1 MKEEVKMYE
10 VLIVEDDPM
19 VAMIN
24 KQYVHQN
31 PHFHVAAV
39 CNDGDNALEYL
50 LHNPVHLVIL
60 DLYMPNKDGLTLLR
74 DIRERKIS
82 VSVIMV
88 TAANDADSIEEALR
102 LGIVDYLV
110 KPFFNER
117 FQQALDTFLIRENT
131 FRNVSSF
138 DQQHID
144 AILVGNSSK
153 AESQPPKGIQY
164 KTLETICLFLERK
177 EAQEFTAEEIADQ
190 VGLSRVT
197 VRRYMNYLLEKG
209 RIIGHMNYE
218 TGGRPC
224 MLYRWNG

>member
-1 MKEEVKMYE
+1 MYE

-24 KQYVHQN
+24 QQYVGQDQR
-31 PHFHVAAV
+31 FHAAAV
-39 CNDGDNALEYL
+39 CRDGDAALEYL
-50 LHNPVHLVIL
+50 AQHTVHLVIL
-60 DLYMPNKDGLTLLR
+60 DLYMPGKDGLTLLR
-74 DIRERKIS
+74 EIREQKLP

-88 TAANDADSIEEALR
+88 TAANDTASVEEALR

-110 KPFFNER
+110 KPFLRER
-117 FQQALDTFLIRENT
+117 FQQALDTFLSREAA
-131 FRNVSSF
+131 FRHVSSF

-144 AILVGNSSK
+144 AIIAARPAKPETQL
-153 AESQPPKGIQY
+153 PKGIQAQ
-164 KTLETICLFLERK
+164 TLETICLFLEDK
-177 EAQEFTAEEIADQ
+177 GTQELTAEEIADE

-209 RIIGHMNYE
+209 QIVGQMNYE

>member
-1 MKEEVKMYE
+1 MYE

-31 PHFHVAAV
+31 PLFHVAAV
-39 CNDGDNALEYL
+39 CRDGDSALEYL
-50 LHNPVHLVIL
+50 TQHTVNLAIL
-60 DLYMPNKDGLTLLR
+60 DLYMPNKDGLTLLHE
-74 DIRERKIS
+74 IRERKIP

-88 TAANDADSIEEALR
+88 TAANDSTSIEAALR

-110 KPFFNER
+110 KPFFNDR
-117 FQQALDTFLIRENT
+117 FQQALGTFLSRENT

-144 AILVGNSSK
+144 AVIAGIPTK
-153 AESQPPKGIQY
+153 AEVQLPKGIQDQ
-164 KTLETICLFLERK
+164 TLETICIFLASKGMMEL
-177 EAQEFTAEEIADQ
+177 TAEEIADQ

>member
-1 MKEEVKMYE
+1 MYE

-24 KQYVHQN
+24 KQYVNQN
-31 PHFHVAAV
+31 PHFHVAGI
-39 CNDGDNALEYL
+39 CRDGTAALEYL
-50 LHNPVHLVIL
+50 AENTVHLVIL
-60 DLYMPNKDGLTLLR
+60 DLYMPHTDGLTLLR
-74 DIRERKIS
+74 EIREKQLP

-88 TAANDADSIEEALR
+88 TAANDSTSIEEALR

-110 KPFFNER
+110 KPFFNTR
-117 FQQALDTFLIRENT
+117 FQQALETFLSRQDAFHNM
-131 FRNVSSF
+131 SSF
-138 DQQHID
+138 NQQHID
-144 AILVGNSSK
+144 ALLGGMLPKSTD
-153 AESQPPKGIQY
+153 ELPKGIQNQ
-164 KTLETICLFLERK
+164 TLETICFFLESK
-177 EAQEFTAEEIADQ
+177 AAIELTGEEIADH

-209 RIIGHMNYE
+209 QILGRMNYE

>member
-1 MKEEVKMYE
+1 MYE

-24 KQYVHQN
+24 QQYVAQN
-31 PHFHVAAV
+31 PLFHTAAV
-39 CNDGDNALEYL
+39 CRDGNGAMEYL
-50 LHNPVHLVIL
+50 ARHTVHLVIL
-60 DLYMPNKDGLTLLR
+60 DLYMPGKDGMTLLR
-74 DIRERKIS
+74 EIREREIP

-88 TAANDADSIEEALR
+88 TAANDTASIAEALR

-110 KPFFNER
+110 KPFLGER
-117 FQQALDTFLIRENT
+117 FQQALNTFLSREAM
-131 FRNVSSF
+131 FRQVSSF

-144 AILVGNSSK
+144 AVLASSQTK
-153 AESQPPKGIQY
+153 PETQLPKGIQLQ
-164 KTLETICLFLERK
+164 TLDTICLFLEGRGAG
-177 EAQEFTAEEIADQ
+177 ELTAEEIADQ

-209 RIIGHMNYE
+209 RIAGRMNYE

-224 MLYRWNG
+224 MVYHWNG

>member
-1 MKEEVKMYE
+1 MYE

-39 CNDGDNALEYL
+39 CRDGDTALEYL
-50 LHNPVHLVIL
+50 TKNQVNLVIL
-60 DLYMPNKDGLTLLR
+60 DLYMPNRDGLTLLR
-74 DIRERKIS
+74 DIRERQIS

-117 FQQALDTFLIRENT
+117 FQQALDTFLSRETT

-144 AILVGNSSK
+144 AILAGVSSK
-153 AESQPPKGIQY
+153 AESQLPKGIQY
-164 KTLETICLFLERK
+164 QTLETICLFLEQK
-177 EAQEFTAEEIADQ
+177 ETLEFTAEEIADQ
-190 VGLSRVT
+190 VRLSRVT
-197 VRRYMNYLLEKG
+197 IRRYMNYLLEKG